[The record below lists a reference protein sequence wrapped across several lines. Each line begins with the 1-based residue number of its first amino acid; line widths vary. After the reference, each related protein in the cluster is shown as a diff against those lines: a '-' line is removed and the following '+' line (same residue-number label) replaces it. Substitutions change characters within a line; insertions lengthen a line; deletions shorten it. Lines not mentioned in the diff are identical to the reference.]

1 MATPI
6 RQTLVDNINTQL
18 QTITTGNGY
27 ETNLGSNVFEWRETP
42 LQQSELPGIIFR
54 DPSNQQSK
62 TFGKHESTLRLE
74 IEVYTQG
81 LPAIMRKAIA
91 DVIKCIGVEGLKAN
105 PFTVAEV
112 VKFSG
117 DEEIDASHT
126 EHRFSG
132 VKMTFEIEYLTDPW
146 NPFTNT

>member
-6 RQTLVDNINTQL
+6 RQTLVDNIKTQL

-27 ETNLGSNVFEWRETP
+27 ETNLGSNIFEWRETP
-42 LQQSELPGIIFR
+42 IQQSELPGIIFR
-54 DPSNQQSK
+54 HINNQRSI
-62 TFGKHESTLRLE
+62 TFAKDVCVLRLE
-74 IEVYTQG
+74 IEIYTQG
-81 LPAIMRKAIA
+81 LPAIMQKAIA
-91 DVIKCIGVEGLKAN
+91 DVIKCIGVEGSKVN

-112 VKFSG
+112 IKFAG

-126 EHRFSG
+126 EHRFAG
-132 VKMTFEIEYLTDPW
+132 VKMTFEIEYIIDPW

>member
-6 RQTLVDNINTQL
+6 RQTLIDNIKTQL

-42 LQQSELPGIIFR
+42 LQQSELPGIVIR
-54 DPSNQQSK
+54 DPSNQQTK
-62 TFGKHESTLRLE
+62 TFGKHESVLKLE
-74 IEVYTQG
+74 IEIYTQG
-81 LPAIMRKAIA
+81 LPVVTRKAIA
-91 DVIKCIGVEGLKAN
+91 DVIKCIGVEGLKDQ

-126 EHRFSG
+126 EHRFAG
-132 VKMTFEIEYLTDPW
+132 VKMNF
-146 NPFTNT
+146 